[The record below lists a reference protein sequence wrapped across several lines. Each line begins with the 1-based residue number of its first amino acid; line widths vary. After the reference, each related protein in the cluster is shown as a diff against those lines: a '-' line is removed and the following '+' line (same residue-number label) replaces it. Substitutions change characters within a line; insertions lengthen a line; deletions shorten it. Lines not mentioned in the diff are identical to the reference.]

1 MKQPEV
7 QIGIL
12 IRCALAL
19 GSTDGEN
26 KSTQVPLLDD
36 GEEILN
42 HRLHFPGKHPVW
54 LVHTVLPFF
63 LDREL
68 KSSLQSYNL
77 QVAEKAKLMPF

>member
-12 IRCALAL
+12 IRCAFAL

-42 HRLHFPGKHPVW
+42 HRLHFPGKHPVR
-54 LVHTVLPFF
+54 LVHAVLPFF
-63 LDREL
+63 LVQNIRTT
-68 KSSLQSYNL
+68 LQSY
-77 QVAEKAKLMPF
+77 KSG